1 MSWHPHP
8 EVWLLLSSLQLG
20 YLYAVKVWGPRL
32 VPAYEFPATR
42 RQRLS
47 FFLGVAS
54 LWVASDWPVHDVAEG
69 SLYSV
74 HMVQH
79 LIFALVAPPLLLMG
93 TPGWLARALLRP
105 RWLLAAARRIT
116 RPLPALVIFNGVV
129 VLTHWPALVNFIVR
143 NHEFHFFSH
152 LALFGAALIMW
163 TPVTSPL
170 LELPRLS
177 YPGRMFYLFLQSIVP
192 TVPASF
198 LTFSSSPL
206 YESYVTLPKLWG
218 VSALADQQVA
228 GLVMKI
234 GGGFILWAVI
244 AVLFF
249 RWHALE
255 EREGVDVLQWR
266 DVEAE
271 LNKLKLEGPMPPAPE
286 TASAGSIDQAG

>member
-8 EVWLLLSSLQLG
+8 DVWLLVAAVLLG
-20 YLYAVKVWGPRL
+20 YLYAVRVWGPRL
-32 VPAYEFPATR
+32 VPPYEFPATR
-42 RQRLS
+42 RQMIS
-47 FFLGVAS
+47 FGLGVAAIW
-54 LWVASDWPVHDVAEG
+54 LASDWPVHDLAEE

-79 LIFALVAPPLLLMG
+79 LILTLVGPPLLLLG

-105 RWLLAAARRIT
+105 RWILEVARRIT
-116 RPLPALVIFNGVV
+116 RPLPALIIFNTVV
-129 VLTHWPALVNFIVR
+129 VLTHWPALVDFIMR
-143 NHEFHFFSH
+143 NHPFHFFSH
-152 LALFGAALIMW
+152 LIVFSAALVMW
-163 TPVTSPL
+163 VPVVSPL

-198 LTFSSSPL
+198 LTFASAPL
-206 YESYVTLPKLWG
+206 YKFYVTLPKLWG

-228 GLVMKI
+228 GLIMKI
-234 GGGFILWAVI
+234 GGGFILWGVI

-271 LNKLKLEGPMPPAPE
+271 LNKVSLGEPNP
-286 TASAGSIDQAG
+286 